1 MEIIVSPSDLTF
13 LFQLSPWGFYQKYRH
28 GIKRPYVPFPSIFT
42 QIDNIFKETLEG
54 MNLKDINENFPDAT
68 IGHSDEWVVSKP
80 IINEEYDIQVVLRG
94 KIDSMLSYADGTYGY
109 YALFNNKA
117 KINTIR
123 SLKWHLLTLWY
134 LNPDLNKNKFTILAE
149 YIIYKE
155 NGFVTFNIGSKL
167 INKVIDDIFKQDLDT
182 PPKNRLRKIVF
193 KDSSGLT
200 TIEKL
205 KIVGKIIGQAK
216 GIKQDDVYEAML
228 YIHEQERL
236 VICFKY
242 FRCDQV
248 YTYNKHFVLV
258 IYL

>member
-1 MEIIVSPSDLTF
+1 MSHRNLTYLNNNRIIYRRYSSDIPT
-13 LFQLSPWGFYQKYRH
+13 SSHSWGWY
-28 GIKRPYVPFPSIFT
+28 
-42 QIDNIFKETLEG
+42 
-54 MNLKDINENFPDAT
+54 
-68 IGHSDEWVVSKP
+68 
-80 IINEEYDIQVVLRG
+80 
-94 KIDSMLSYADGTYGY
+94 YADGTHGY

-134 LNPDLNKNKFTILAE
+134 LNPELDKTKFTQLAE

-167 INKVIDDIFKQDLDT
+167 IKQVVEDVFKQDLDT
-182 PPKNRLRKIVF
+182 PPKNRLRKVVF

-216 GIKQDDVYEAML
+216 GIKEDDIYEAML
-228 YIHEQERL
+228 YIHEQSIITIPKLAKALKCTNRTIYRHMSEEL
-236 VICFKY
+236 KEEK
-242 FRCDQV
+242 QLL
-248 YTYNKHFVLV
+248 NKQYEKV
-258 IYL
+258 